1 MVLHA
6 FVDESTAATYILA
19 AALVPAD
26 RVAEGR
32 KLVRA
37 MLGGGQKRLHFS
49 HESDRRRARILTGIE
64 SLGMEH
70 RVYSTKNARPA
81 RLACLERLVP
91 DLAAAGVQRLVIERD
106 DSLVDADRRLLYQ
119 AGLDF
124 APGLAYTHLR
134 AKEDLL
140 LCVPDAIAWC
150 WARGGEWGARVAAYT
165 TEIAL

>member
-1 MVLHA
+1 MLHA
-6 FVDESTAATYILA
+6 FVDESVAGRYIIAVVLIPASEVA
-19 AALVPAD
+19 AARRFMRGL
-26 RVAEGR
+26 
-32 KLVRA
+32 LT
-37 MLGGGQKRLHFS
+37 GGQKRIHFS

-64 SLGMEH
+64 SLGAEH

-106 DSLVDADRRLLYQ
+106 DSLVEADRRLLYQ
-119 AGLDF
+119 AGLDY
-124 APGLAYTHLR
+124 APELAYTHLR

-150 WARGGEWGARVAAYT
+150 WSRGGQWRARVAAYT